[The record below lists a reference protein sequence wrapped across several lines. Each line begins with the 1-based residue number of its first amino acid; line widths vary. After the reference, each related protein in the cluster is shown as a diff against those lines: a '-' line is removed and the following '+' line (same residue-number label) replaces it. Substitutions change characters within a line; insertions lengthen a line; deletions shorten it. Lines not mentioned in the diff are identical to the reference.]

1 MKVNRSG
8 FFIEKAWVL
17 KRVGIA
23 LIAVVLI
30 FFMLFFSL
38 PQLRSPTLIAYS
50 YSLFGLGVL
59 LIFLNKALQ
68 IIQYSRIKDA
78 PVRCLQCG
86 WYGRGRDWYRMECCP
101 ECDSERVIQA
111 DAVDY
116 V

>member
-1 MKVNRSG
+1 M
-8 FFIEKAWVL
+8 
-17 KRVGIA
+17 GIA

-68 IIQYSRIKDA
+68 II
-78 PVRCLQCG
+78 
-86 WYGRGRDWYRMECCP
+86 CP
-101 ECDSERVIQA
+101 MKFHITVPLMDIELSILP
-111 DAVDY
+111 
-116 V
+116 